1 VVVVVMVVVVVVI
14 VVVSMHI
21 TVPRVG
27 RSQPV
32 SPQYMQMYSSI
43 LAHTRPLVRLR
54 WCAEYLHPQTT
65 VLQLASLCWLAN
77 VMQLA
82 KPEHRRLQL
91 PSRHTR
97 PQGHT
102 CTAGHTRSTLD
113 HRWPMLVKS
122 NKKLSQG

>member
-1 VVVVVMVVVVVVI
+1 VAAAAAAVVVVVMVVVVVVIVVVSMHITLRVAAAAAAVVVVVMVVVVVVI

-43 LAHTRPLVRLR
+43 PAHTRPLVRLR

-65 VLQLASLCWLAN
+65 VLQLAS
-77 VMQLA
+77 
-82 KPEHRRLQL
+82 
-91 PSRHTR
+91 
-97 PQGHT
+97 
-102 CTAGHTRSTLD
+102 
-113 HRWPMLVKS
+113 
-122 NKKLSQG
+122 